1 MFSTCCC
8 VLLKLSADAESAP
21 VAWILLKKAFQIG
34 IVTLCALVFA
44 WGLQYKLSLYA
55 ASTTTSMPAAK
66 MIGGKSHVSLQDSTP
81 VSEPRLRSVLSVS
94 LIFLLIRYTSDQ
106 KQATYKSFRAARA
119 RFVRSLD
126 LAHFSRFS
134 FRPPPSRA

>member
-1 MFSTCCC
+1 MFSTRCR
-8 VLLKLSADAESAP
+8 VLLKFSADPESDP

-44 WGLQYKLSLYA
+44 WGLQYKLSLYH
-55 ASTTTSMPAAK
+55 SPPTTSMPAAK

-81 VSEPRLRSVLSVS
+81 VSEPRLRAVLSAS
-94 LIFLLIRYTSDQ
+94 LIFLLIRYASDQ
-106 KQATYKSFRAARA
+106 KQAIYKSFRAARA
-119 RFVRSLD
+119 RFGRSLD